1 MVHGSSFFLSEES
14 LYFPC
19 QFEYLV
25 EYLLVHRCDFLLP
38 TAIMLRVGWAFVV
51 FCL

>member
-1 MVHGSSFFLSEES
+1 MVHGSSFLSGES

-25 EYLLVHRCDFLLP
+25 EYLLVHRINIYASNSYLLCF
-38 TAIMLRVGWAFVV
+38 AV
-51 FCL
+51 FG